1 MRNLGAEIHIR
12 IILTAS
18 FDAEA
23 PKVFFSPAS
32 ALLPLAEAT
41 SKALN
46 INDMVGMEALQP

>member
-23 PKVFFSPAS
+23 PKVFLAQRPLFCPWRKPPAK
-32 ALLPLAEAT
+32 P
-41 SKALN
+41 
-46 INDMVGMEALQP
+46 